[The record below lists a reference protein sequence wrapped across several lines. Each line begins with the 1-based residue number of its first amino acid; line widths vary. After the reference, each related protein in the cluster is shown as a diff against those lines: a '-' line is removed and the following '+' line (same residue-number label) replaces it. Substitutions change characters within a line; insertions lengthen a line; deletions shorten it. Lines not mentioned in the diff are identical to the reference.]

1 MNNDNRF
8 LTLFMILLFSFFG
21 VVIAVALVVF
31 LLRLFS
37 MAVINIPG
45 FTDFYGYTMLI
56 IPYGL
61 FFTTYYYLRPK
72 LALTAGKPSKIL
84 GTLFFTLGFLAC
96 VASLTIA
103 TINFIKTINHVELS
117 FEDVAPYFLVIQLA
131 FIFIITMTLGLGDA
145 KEKDWMEKHKDN

>member
-1 MNNDNRF
+1 MNNNNRF

-45 FTDFYGYTMLI
+45 FTEFYGYMMLI
-56 IPYGL
+56 VPYGL
-61 FFTTYYYLRPK
+61 FFTTYYFLRSK
-72 LALTAGKPSKIL
+72 LALASKTARIV
-84 GTLFFTLGFLAC
+84 GTLFYTLGLLAC
-96 VASLTIA
+96 IASLIIA
-103 TINFIKTINHVELS
+103 SVNFIKTINHVELS
-117 FEDVAPYFLVIQLA
+117 FEDLSPYFLVIQLA

-145 KEKDWMEKHKDN
+145 KEKDWMDKHKGN